1 MEALNYTSWEKLNEQ
16 EGLIENRYSISEYLD
31 QIDDNLTPLNK
42 ESIIRWW
49 DDNLYNVNIHYF
61 DFATPGI
68 AGVALDANNIAVNR
82 LTRMPAEIKMFI
94 TLHESR
100 HTYHYSD
107 MNLNMHYFETVANGE
122 KENFLDAYARLEADA
137 NNFAFN
143 SCEEI
148 GITFPDMVKRNLIR
162 NEEAGNAVYS
172 MMRRDIQSTGASDFK
187 ELLLSQI
194 I

>member
-1 MEALNYTSWEKLNEQ
+1 MEALDYASWEKLNEQ
-16 EGLIENRYSISEYLD
+16 EGLVENRYSISEYLD
-31 QIDDNLTPLNK
+31 QIDDNRTPLNK
-42 ESIIRWW
+42 ELIIHWW
-49 DDNLYNVNIHYF
+49 NDNLSHVNIHYF
-61 DFATPGI
+61 DFANPGI

-100 HTYHYSD
+100 HTYHYSHMD
-107 MNLNMHYFETVANGE
+107 LNMHYFETVANEE

-137 NNFAFN
+137 NTFAFN

-148 GITFPDMVKRNLIR
+148 GIMLPDRVKQDLRR
-162 NEEAGNAVYS
+162 NEEAGRAVYS
-172 MMRRDIQSTGASDFK
+172 MMKRDIQSTGASDFK

-194 I
+194 L